1 MLSFLLCVPS
11 HNLLKFKMGLR
22 VRKKK
27 NQSGS
32 ISVQIVDRTNRGYK
46 VVETLGC
53 SDDETEIDKLHQ
65 KAILRINDLS
75 QNLFSKSLDET
86 SEKLLLKKLLSK
98 LTTQD
103 FIPIGDELIFGK
115 IFNNIGCNNLFN
127 NVKSIRKQEDKN
139 FLFKSLVISRLLYP
153 GSKLELINYLSYFK
167 NIDITSDKIYRFLDT
182 LYQDEIKSRI
192 ETCVFEH
199 TKKVMNGEIIVT
211 FYDVTTLYF
220 ESESEDDLRR
230 VGFSKEGKIARPQ
243 IQLGLFTTLEGYPLS
258 FEVYEGNKYE
268 GHTLIDVLKKFQDR
282 FQLDKKPIVV
292 ADRGM
297 LNNDNIAY
305 LENNNYKYILA
316 YKIKNISNDL
326 KEEIKNLTFIDDNVT
341 HNIEFKKVISFAD
354 ENDKKQTIHV
364 NQRLVLSYSTQRA
377 KKDRYN
383 RNKAVQRLE
392 NKIKSSKT
400 ITKKDLKLSYY
411 AKYIDLDDN
420 NSKITFNINNQKII
434 EDEKLDGIKG
444 FVTNDFTLT
453 ANEIIEHYNNQY
465 EVERAFRI
473 SKTDLKIR
481 PIYHRLETRIKAHI
495 LISFVSYAIYKE
507 FERKLKIN
515 DVKFNFSQKLL
526 RKIIEHL
533 IALKIGDEI
542 IPINPSE
549 IQKQILDIL

>member
-1 MLSFLLCVPS
+1 
-11 HNLLKFKMGLR
+11 MGLR

-192 ETCVFEH
+192 GTCVFEH

-341 HNIEFKKVISFAD
+341 HNIEFKKVIPFAD

-533 IALKIGDEI
+533 IALKIDDEI

>member
-1 MLSFLLCVPS
+1 
-11 HNLLKFKMGLR
+11 MGLR

-86 SEKLLLKKLLSK
+86 SEKLLLKNLLSK

-167 NIDITSDKIYRFLDT
+167 NIDITSDKIYRFLDS

-341 HNIEFKKVISFAD
+341 HNIEFKKVIPFAD

-377 KKDRYN
+377 KKDKYN
-383 RNKAVQRLE
+383 RNKAIQRLE

>member
-1 MLSFLLCVPS
+1 
-11 HNLLKFKMGLR
+11 MGLR

-86 SEKLLLKKLLSK
+86 SEKLLLKNLLSK

-341 HNIEFKKVISFAD
+341 HNIEFKKVIPFAD

-377 KKDRYN
+377 KKDKYN
-383 RNKAVQRLE
+383 RNKAIQRLE

-473 SKTDLKIR
+473 YKTDLKIR

-533 IALKIGDEI
+533 IALKIDDEI

>member
-1 MLSFLLCVPS
+1 M
-11 HNLLKFKMGLR
+11 MGLR

-53 SDDETEIDKLHQ
+53 SDDEIEIDKLHQ

-199 TKKVMNGEIIVT
+199 TKKIMNGEIILT

-268 GHTLIDVLKKFQDR
+268 GHTLIDVLKKFEDR

-326 KEEIKNLTFIDDNVT
+326 KEKIKNLTFIDDNVT
-341 HNIEFKKVISFAD
+341 HNIEFKKVIPFAD
-354 ENDKKQTIHV
+354 ENDKKQTINV

-377 KKDRYN
+377 KKDKYN
-383 RNKAVQRLE
+383 RTKAIQRLE
-392 NKIKSSKT
+392 DKIKSSKT

-495 LISFVSYAIYKE
+495 LISFVSYAVYKE

-533 IALKIGDEI
+533 IALKIDDEI

>member
-1 MLSFLLCVPS
+1 
-11 HNLLKFKMGLR
+11 MGLR

-341 HNIEFKKVISFAD
+341 HNIEFKKVIPFTD

-533 IALKIGDEI
+533 IALKIDDEI

>member
-1 MLSFLLCVPS
+1 M
-11 HNLLKFKMGLR
+11 MGLR

-53 SDDETEIDKLHQ
+53 SDDEIEIDKLHQ

-199 TKKVMNGEIIVT
+199 TKKIMNGEIILT

-268 GHTLIDVLKKFQDR
+268 GHTLIDVLKKFEDR

-326 KEEIKNLTFIDDNVT
+326 KEKIKNLTFIDDNVT
-341 HNIEFKKVISFAD
+341 HNIEFKKVIPFAD
-354 ENDKKQTIHV
+354 ENDKKQTINV

-377 KKDRYN
+377 KKDKYN
-383 RNKAVQRLE
+383 RTKAIQRLE
-392 NKIKSSKT
+392 DKIKSSKT

-434 EDEKLDGIKG
+434 KDEKLDGIKG

-533 IALKIGDEI
+533 IALKIDDEI

>member
-1 MLSFLLCVPS
+1 
-11 HNLLKFKMGLR
+11 MGLR
-22 VRKKK
+22 IRKKK

-86 SEKLLLKKLLSK
+86 SEKLLLKNLLSK

-167 NIDITSDKIYRFLDT
+167 NIDITSDKIYRFLDS

-199 TKKVMNGEIIVT
+199 TKRVMNGEIIVT

-515 DVKFNFSQKLL
+515 NVKFNFSQKLL

-533 IALKIGDEI
+533 IALKIDDEI

>member
-1 MLSFLLCVPS
+1 
-11 HNLLKFKMGLR
+11 MGLR

-86 SEKLLLKKLLSK
+86 SETLLLKKLLSK

-167 NIDITSDKIYRFLDT
+167 NIDITSDKIYRFLDS

-341 HNIEFKKVISFAD
+341 HNIEFKKVIPFAD

-377 KKDRYN
+377 KKDKYN
-383 RNKAVQRLE
+383 RNKAIQRLE

-473 SKTDLKIR
+473 YKTDLKIR

-507 FERKLKIN
+507 FDRKLKIN
-515 DVKFNFSQKLL
+515 DVKFKFNFSQKLL

>member
-1 MLSFLLCVPS
+1 
-11 HNLLKFKMGLR
+11 MGLR

-86 SEKLLLKKLLSK
+86 SEKLLLKNLLSK

-139 FLFKSLVISRLLYP
+139 FLFKSLVISRLLYS

-167 NIDITSDKIYRFLDT
+167 NIDITSDKIYRFLDS

-199 TKKVMNGEIIVT
+199 TKRVMNGEIIVT

-515 DVKFNFSQKLL
+515 NVKFNFSQKLL

>member
-1 MLSFLLCVPS
+1 
-11 HNLLKFKMGLR
+11 MGLR

-86 SEKLLLKKLLSK
+86 SETLLLKKLLSK

-341 HNIEFKKVISFAD
+341 HNIEFKKVIPFAD

-377 KKDRYN
+377 KKDKYN
-383 RNKAVQRLE
+383 RNKAIQRLE

-444 FVTNDFTLT
+444 FVTNDFILT

-507 FERKLKIN
+507 FDRKLKIN

>member
-1 MLSFLLCVPS
+1 
-11 HNLLKFKMGLR
+11 MGLR

-86 SEKLLLKKLLSK
+86 SEKLLLKNLLSK

-167 NIDITSDKIYRFLDT
+167 NIDITSDKIYRFLDS

-199 TKKVMNGEIIVT
+199 TKRVMNGEIIVT

-377 KKDRYN
+377 KKDKYN
-383 RNKAVQRLE
+383 RNKAIQRLE

>member
-1 MLSFLLCVPS
+1 
-11 HNLLKFKMGLR
+11 MGLR

-533 IALKIGDEI
+533 IALKIDDEI